1 MSRPAVLGTT
11 LISIFERHHLLSVTQ
26 LLDLVAVEGG
36 KSYNKTSMYRA
47 LEKLEEQGIICQ
59 HVFAT
64 GESKYELRRQHHDH
78 LVCTRC
84 GAVASAKL
92 DLEIP
97 ARVEGFATDHHHLT
111 IFGLCPVC
119 QTA

>member
-11 LISIFERHHLLSVTQ
+11 LISIFERHHLLSVTE
-26 LLDLVAVEGG
+26 LLELVEAEHG

-47 LEKLEEQGIICQ
+47 LEKLEEQGLICQ
-59 HVFAT
+59 HVFT
-64 GESKYELRRQHHDH
+64 SGESKYELRRQHHDH

-84 GAVASAKL
+84 GVVQSATL
-92 DLEIP
+92 DLKIP
-97 ARVEGFATDHHHLT
+97 ENIDGFATDHHHVT
-111 IFGLCPVC
+111 IFGLCSAC